1 MRGWEFR
8 PSPRLQRGVRD
19 ENTVPNS
26 GYNGKRHANETIVAE
41 PTSAAVRRTEQS
53 ACNGKKLSYNCGLRG
68 GEGSSRSCD
77 QYHHLDTTFLLR
89 QATTIR
95 HRLYRLPRDPL
106 VIEVL
111 VPAFATAKSVRGA
124 FGWFSSAWVA
134 TVAHG
139 LAHFLSSEE
148 RRKIELVIAPALF
161 PNDQA
166 FLEGLSDGA
175 TWATERIA
183 AVFSDAVSPSA
194 DSLERHA
201 IECMGWMIRENVLE
215 IRVAIPKAHSNYHP
229 KIWLFDDGCDRV
241 LVRGSANATE
251 RALSV
256 GIEHMDVDCSWID
269 NARVAQ
275 SVEILDDWW
284 NGKDEQLAAV
294 LPLPQALR
302 ESLIKCSP
310 AEMPSIEQYI
320 SACTQSKHTT
330 AIERPKGGFAIPAGK
345 IWETGSFAHQGEA
358 VLAWEK
364 HGCCGLIEM
373 ATGAGKTVTALVC
386 AQRLHVRSVKP
397 LLVIISAP
405 TRPIVGQWRKVCEEF
420 GLRVAAF
427 DSENSA
433 QQGMQFSNALTALT
447 VSGPPKA
454 IAFVV
459 TNYRVADPAFQGLIK
474 ERALDQGVDVLHIGD
489 EAHSLGA
496 AGFRK
501 SQRDFANFR
510 LGLSATP
517 MRKYDEEGTEK
528 LLEYFGKVVFSF
540 GLDRAIGLCLV
551 PYDYNV
557 SIAEVQGEELQEFLD
572 LSAQIGRK
580 VAAAGG
586 DLHNVDD
593 ESLTALLVRRRS
605 IVENAV
611 DKIRVFREIVQQL
624 PDKSLCLVYTSSK
637 NPAQLE
643 QAIEVLASLNVAAGR
658 VTEKESG
665 DRRVFDAL
673 IEAFVSGTI
682 DMLVAKRVL
691 DEGVDIPSV
700 RQAIILASSSVEREW
715 IQRRGRI
722 LRICAGK
729 TKASIYDILSL
740 PPVRTIRYDKSVLT
754 FISAELD
761 RVRAFAR
768 HSLSPDKANHVIE
781 TVHKQYFLR

>member
-1 MRGWEFR
+1 MRFSNLLWT
-8 PSPRLQRGVRD
+8 SLLLKQ
-19 ENTVPNS
+19 VP
-26 GYNGKRHANETIVAE
+26 
-41 PTSAAVRRTEQS
+41 
-53 ACNGKKLSYNCGLRG
+53 
-68 GEGSSRSCD
+68 
-77 QYHHLDTTFLLR
+77 
-89 QATTIR
+89 TIR
-95 HRLYRLPRDPL
+95 HRLYRLPRDPM
-106 VIEVL
+106 VTEVL
-111 VPAFATAKSVRGA
+111 VPAFASAKSVRGA

-139 LAHFLSSEE
+139 LAHFLASKE

-166 FLEGLSDGA
+166 FLTGLADGA
-175 TWATERIA
+175 AWATERIT
-183 AVFSDAVSPSA
+183 AVITDAVRPSA

-201 IECMGWMIRENVLE
+201 VECMGWMMRENILE

-269 NARVAQ
+269 DARVAQ
-275 SVEILDDWW
+275 SIEILDDWFSG
-284 NGKDEQLAAV
+284 NDEQLAAV

-302 ESLIKCSP
+302 ESLIKCAP
-310 AEMPSIEQYI
+310 AEMPSIEHYVA
-320 SACTQSKHTT
+320 ACNQSKHTT
-330 AIERPKGGFAIPAGK
+330 AMEQPKVGFVIPAEK
-345 IWETGSFAHQGEA
+345 VWETGAFGHQGEA
-358 VLAWEK
+358 VRAWEAS
-364 HGCCGLIEM
+364 GGCGLIEM

-405 TRPIVGQWRKVCEEF
+405 TRPIVGQWRKICEDF
-420 GLRVAAF
+420 GLRVAAL
-427 DSENSA
+427 DTENSA
-433 QQGMQFSNALTALT
+433 QQAMQFSNALTALRA
-447 VSGPPKA
+447 SGRPRA

-459 TNYRVADPAFQGLIK
+459 TNHRVADSAFQRLIK

-501 SQRDFANFR
+501 SPRNFANFR

-528 LLEYFGKVVFSF
+528 LLEYFGKIVFSF
-540 GLDRAIGLCLV
+540 GLERAIGVCLV

-557 SIAEVQGEELQEFLD
+557 AIAEVQGEELQEFLE
-572 LSAQIGRK
+572 LTTQIGRK
-580 VAAAGG
+580 VATAGG
-586 DLHNVDD
+586 DLHDCDD
-593 ESLTALLVRRRS
+593 EGLTALLVRRRS
-605 IVENAV
+605 IVENAS

-624 PDKSLCLVYTSSK
+624 PDKSLGLVYTSSK
-637 NPAQLE
+637 NPAQLDD
-643 QAIEVLASLNVAAGR
+643 AIATLASLNVAAGR

-665 DRRVFDAL
+665 NRATFDAL
-673 IEAFVSGTI
+673 IDAFVGGSI

-700 RQAIILASSSVEREW
+700 RQAIMLASSSVEREW

-722 LRICAGK
+722 LRACPGK
-729 TKASIYDILSL
+729 TKATIYDILSL
-740 PPVRTIRYDKSVLT
+740 PPVRTIRYDPSVLS

-768 HSLSPDKANHVIE
+768 YSISPDKANRVIE
-781 TVHKQYFLR
+781 DVHQQYFLR

>member
-1 MRGWEFR
+1 
-8 PSPRLQRGVRD
+8 
-19 ENTVPNS
+19 
-26 GYNGKRHANETIVAE
+26 
-41 PTSAAVRRTEQS
+41 
-53 ACNGKKLSYNCGLRG
+53 
-68 GEGSSRSCD
+68 
-77 QYHHLDTTFLLR
+77 
-89 QATTIR
+89 
-95 HRLYRLPRDPL
+95 L
-106 VIEVL
+106 VTEVL
-111 VPAFATAKSVRGA
+111 IPAFASARSVRGA

-139 LAHFLSSEE
+139 LAHFLSSKD
-148 RRKIELVIAPALF
+148 RRKIELVIAPTLF

-166 FLEGLSDGA
+166 FLTGLADGA
-175 TWATERIA
+175 AWATERIA
-183 AVFSDAVSPSA
+183 AVITDAVSPSA

-201 IECMGWMIRENVLE
+201 VECMGWMIRENILE

-269 NARVAQ
+269 NDRVAQ
-275 SVEILDDWW
+275 SVEILDDWFSG
-284 NGKDEQLAAV
+284 NDEQLAAV

-302 ESLIKCSP
+302 DSLIKCAP
-310 AEMPSIEQYI
+310 AEMPSIEHYVA
-320 SACTQSKHTT
+320 ACNQSKHMT
-330 AIERPKGGFAIPAGK
+330 AMEQTKGGFVIPAEK
-345 IWETGSFAHQGEA
+345 VWETGAFGHQGEA
-358 VLAWEK
+358 VRAWEAK
-364 HGCCGLIEM
+364 GGRGLIEM

-386 AQRLHVRSVKP
+386 AQRLHARSVKP

-427 DSENSA
+427 DAENAA
-433 QQGMQFSNALTALT
+433 QQGMQFSNALTALQT
-447 VSGPPKA
+447 SGRPKA

-459 TNYRVADPAFQGLIK
+459 TNHRVADSAFQRLIK
-474 ERALDQGVDVLHIGD
+474 ERALNQGVDVLHIGD

-501 SQRDFANFR
+501 SPRDFANFR

-528 LLEYFGKVVFSF
+528 LLEYFGEIVFSF
-540 GLDRAIGLCLV
+540 GLDRAIGVCLV

-557 SIAEVQGEELQEFLD
+557 AIAEVQGEELQEFLD

-586 DLHNVDD
+586 DLHDCDD
-593 ESLTALLVRRRS
+593 EGLTALLVRRRS
-605 IVENAV
+605 IVENAS

-624 PDKSLCLVYTSSK
+624 PDKSLGLVYTSSK
-637 NPAQLE
+637 NPAQLDA
-643 QAIEVLASLNVAAGR
+643 AIATLASLNVAAGR

-665 DRRVFDAL
+665 NRAIFDSL
-673 IEAFVSGTI
+673 IEAFVDGSI

-700 RQAIILASSSVEREW
+700 RQAIMLASSSVEREW

-722 LRICAGK
+722 LRACAGK
-729 TKASIYDILSL
+729 KKASIYDILSL
-740 PPVRTIRYDKSVLT
+740 PAARINRYDGSVLS

-768 HSLSPDKANHVIE
+768 YSISPDVANQVIE
-781 TVHKQYFLR
+781 KVHQQYFLR